1 MKLILA
7 STSPRRQK
15 ILSNITKNF
24 QIVAPEINENKNLFS
39 MPSNACKYYS
49 KIKALAV
56 SKKYKKD
63 LVVGA
68 DTIVYIKKKIMYKPI
83 NRKEAFQQLNY
94 LSGKTH
100 SVYTGVTFIID
111 NENIMYSFFS
121 KTYVTFYVLSKKQ
134 IMNYINKYDPLDK
147 CGSYG
152 IQDWSMIFVK
162 SINGCYNNVLGFP
175 LASFYKNALNFNIN
189 ITKF

>member
-7 STSPRRQK
+7 STSPRRKK

-24 QIVAPEINENKNLFS
+24 KIVSPAINGQKNPFL
-39 MPSNACKYYS
+39 MPSQVCKYYS
-49 KIKALAV
+49 KKKALAV

-63 LVVGA
+63 LVIGA
-68 DTIVYIKKKIMYKPI
+68 DTIVYINKKIMYKPI
-83 NRKEAFQQLNY
+83 NIEEASQQLYY

-121 KTYVTFYVLSKKQ
+121 KTYVTFNVLSEEQ
-134 IMNYINKYDPLDK
+134 IMYYVNNYYPLDK

-152 IQDWSMIFVK
+152 I
-162 SINGCYNNVLGFP
+162 
-175 LASFYKNALNFNIN
+175 
-189 ITKF
+189 